1 MRLKFRQSILLI
13 VTIIIVFSGCDKNN
27 AQTIMS
33 ENLITT
39 KLEDIDMAQ
48 IDNQKQGSKQTV
60 DREILSNLYESLNG
74 IEMQELTAEQENV
87 LMKNAEIMYF
97 ILLMSNKD
105 IVGSAMIL
113 KTGDIIMYDIE
124 TMKSG
129 KRTQAYIHYDL
140 NNEML
145 EKIIKLTDLIK

>member
-1 MRLKFRQSILLI
+1 MKFRQLTLLI
-13 VTIIIVFSGCDKNN
+13 LIIIIVLSGCATNN
-27 AQTIMS
+27 THTIMS

-48 IDNQKQGSKQTV
+48 IDNQNQGAKQTQ
-60 DREILSNLYESLNG
+60 DREMISNLYEFLHG

-97 ILLMSNKD
+97 ISLMSNKD

-113 KTGDIIMYDIE
+113 KTGDLIMYDIE

-140 NNEML
+140 NDEML
-145 EKIIKLTDLIK
+145 EKIIKLTDSIK

>member
-1 MRLKFRQSILLI
+1 MKFRQSILLI